1 MVGNT
6 SYNKLDP
13 KEQARLWHTFDYV
26 CWKACRKSGTE
37 CSGRAEWRDRKPR
50 KVEDFQR
57 RNLDKFLSM
66 DYVVAFVVGEKGR
79 DGRYVMDRRD
89 QSGTSKL
96 PQTAYFT
103 VDEVKYVRQTAEG
116 RRYGLKWHGYDD
128 VTSVAS
134 GNFTEG
140 DLKTKAR
147 DEFLA
152 LPENAGSTRRYSI
165 HAHQQDSAYPE
176 VFVSDPRDTDVE
188 ED

>member
-1 MVGNT
+1 M
-6 SYNKLDP
+6 
-13 KEQARLWHTFDYV
+13 
-26 CWKACRKSGTE
+26 
-37 CSGRAEWRDRKPR
+37 
-50 KVEDFQR
+50 EDFQR

-79 DGRYVMDRRD
+79 DGRYVMGRRD

-96 PQTAYFT
+96 PHTEYYT

-116 RRYGLKWHGYDD
+116 RLFGLKWHGYDD

-134 GNFTEG
+134 GNFKEG

-147 DEFLA
+147 DEFLV
-152 LPENAGSTRRYSI
+152 LPENAGSTRRYPI
-165 HAHQQDSAYPE
+165 HYHQQDSAYQE